1 MMREYDFRV
10 AGFLFKLHLP
20 EEQDIDR
27 LLPSFRPFRCVTDI
41 QGRAIFNFVAVSS
54 SLSEKGII
62 RVLEETESDLGHI
75 RLLEMAEGYRVELR
89 YTAGS
94 PVHVLHAEP
103 FFTLAMA
110 NIRWDDPYA
119 GEVLCSLLRIVYSQ
133 AILFWG
139 GISVHAS
146 AVAWRG
152 KAYLFMGKS
161 GTGKSTHAVQW
172 LKCFPKS
179 ELLNDDNPT
188 IRMESGRSIAYGTP
202 WSGKTPCYENRCFPV
217 GGIVRLRQAD
227 ANRFVLQKDVDAFI
241 TLLPGCSAIRLHSY
255 LCNGL
260 YDTLAETVSAVPVGE
275 LDCLPDEGAAL
286 LCEESLTKE
295 YEYLYNH

>member
-110 NIRWDDPYA
+110 NIP
-119 GEVLCSLLRIVYSQ
+119 L
-133 AILFWG
+133 
-139 GISVHAS
+139 
-146 AVAWRG
+146 
-152 KAYLFMGKS
+152 
-161 GTGKSTHAVQW
+161 
-172 LKCFPKS
+172 
-179 ELLNDDNPT
+179 
-188 IRMESGRSIAYGTP
+188 P
-202 WSGKTPCYENRCFPV
+202 W
-217 GGIVRLRQAD
+217 
-227 ANRFVLQKDVDAFI
+227 
-241 TLLPGCSAIRLHSY
+241 
-255 LCNGL
+255 
-260 YDTLAETVSAVPVGE
+260 
-275 LDCLPDEGAAL
+275 
-286 LCEESLTKE
+286 
-295 YEYLYNH
+295 

>member
-110 NIRWDDPYA
+110 NIRWMTHMP
-119 GEVLCSLLRIVYSQ
+119 
-133 AILFWG
+133 
-139 GISVHAS
+139 
-146 AVAWRG
+146 
-152 KAYLFMGKS
+152 GKS
-161 GTGKSTHAVQW
+161 FAPFCVSSIHRQYSFGEEFLSMPPPWHGGEKLTFSWVKAV
-172 LKCFPKS
+172 
-179 ELLNDDNPT
+179 
-188 IRMESGRSIAYGTP
+188 R
-202 WSGKTPCYENRCFPV
+202 
-217 GGIVRLRQAD
+217 VRAPMR
-227 ANRFVLQKDVDAFI
+227 
-241 TLLPGCSAIRLHSY
+241 Y
-255 LCNGL
+255 NGL
-260 YDTLAETVSAVPVGE
+260 NVFQRVN
-275 LDCLPDEGAAL
+275 C
-286 LCEESLTKE
+286 
-295 YEYLYNH
+295 

>member
-119 GEVLCSLLRIVYSQ
+119 GEVLAPFCVSSIHRQYSFGEEF
-133 AILFWG
+133 LSMPPPWHG
-139 GISVHAS
+139 GEKLTFSWVK
-146 AVAWRG
+146 AVR
-152 KAYLFMGKS
+152 
-161 GTGKSTHAVQW
+161 
-172 LKCFPKS
+172 
-179 ELLNDDNPT
+179 
-188 IRMESGRSIAYGTP
+188 
-202 WSGKTPCYENRCFPV
+202 
-217 GGIVRLRQAD
+217 VRAPMR
-227 ANRFVLQKDVDAFI
+227 
-241 TLLPGCSAIRLHSY
+241 Y
-255 LCNGL
+255 NGL
-260 YDTLAETVSAVPVGE
+260 NVFQRVN
-275 LDCLPDEGAAL
+275 C
-286 LCEESLTKE
+286 
-295 YEYLYNH
+295 

>member
-103 FFTLAMA
+103 FFTLAMFFYLPDYFA
-110 NIRWDDPYA
+110 NDLSIRF
-119 GEVLCSLLRIVYSQ
+119 V
-133 AILFWG
+133 
-139 GISVHAS
+139 S
-146 AVAWRG
+146 ALV
-152 KAYLFMGKS
+152 
-161 GTGKSTHAVQW
+161 
-172 LKCFPKS
+172 
-179 ELLNDDNPT
+179 
-188 IRMESGRSIAYGTP
+188 RMEDFLSPLFLLAVLFVRMWLLYALFLLS
-202 WSGKTPCYENRCFPV
+202 FPDPV
-217 GGIVRLRQAD
+217 S
-227 ANRFVLQKDVDAFI
+227 FI
-241 TLLPGCSAIRLHSY
+241 LL
-255 LCNGL
+255 
-260 YDTLAETVSAVPVGE
+260 LAP
-275 LDCLPDEGAAL
+275 L
-286 LCEESLTKE
+286 
-295 YEYLYNH
+295 

>member
-103 FFTLAMA
+103 FLLLPWQ
-110 NIRWDDPYA
+110 ISA
-119 GEVLCSLLRIVYSQ
+119 GMT
-133 AILFWG
+133 
-139 GISVHAS
+139 H
-146 AVAWRG
+146 
-152 KAYLFMGKS
+152 MPGKS
-161 GTGKSTHAVQW
+161 FAPFAYRLFTGNTLLGRNFCPCLRRGMEGKS
-172 LKCFPKS
+172 
-179 ELLNDDNPT
+179 
-188 IRMESGRSIAYGTP
+188 
-202 WSGKTPCYENRCFPV
+202 
-217 GGIVRLRQAD
+217 
-227 ANRFVLQKDVDAFI
+227 
-241 TLLPGCSAIRLHSY
+241 LPFHG
-255 LCNGL
+255 
-260 YDTLAETVSAVPVGE
+260 
-275 LDCLPDEGAAL
+275 
-286 LCEESLTKE
+286 
-295 YEYLYNH
+295 

>member
-75 RLLEMAEGYRVELR
+75 RLLEMAEGTRVELR

-161 GTGKSTHAVQW
+161 GT
-172 LKCFPKS
+172 
-179 ELLNDDNPT
+179 
-188 IRMESGRSIAYGTP
+188 
-202 WSGKTPCYENRCFPV
+202 
-217 GGIVRLRQAD
+217 VRAPMR
-227 ANRFVLQKDVDAFI
+227 
-241 TLLPGCSAIRLHSY
+241 Y
-255 LCNGL
+255 NGL
-260 YDTLAETVSAVPVGE
+260 NVFQRVN
-275 LDCLPDEGAAL
+275 C
-286 LCEESLTKE
+286 
-295 YEYLYNH
+295 

>member
-103 FFTLAMA
+103 FFTLAMIHYLHLIKYFI
-110 NIRWDDPYA
+110 IR
-119 GEVLCSLLRIVYSQ
+119 EVFTKKSRCFLYFIVYNCQTLITCVIIAKNST
-133 AILFWG
+133 IFTF
-139 GISVHAS
+139 SVLII
-146 AVAWRG
+146 
-152 KAYLFMGKS
+152 KFL
-161 GTGKSTHAVQW
+161 
-172 LKCFPKS
+172 
-179 ELLNDDNPT
+179 
-188 IRMESGRSIAYGTP
+188 
-202 WSGKTPCYENRCFPV
+202 
-217 GGIVRLRQAD
+217 
-227 ANRFVLQKDVDAFI
+227 
-241 TLLPGCSAIRLHSY
+241 
-255 LCNGL
+255 
-260 YDTLAETVSAVPVGE
+260 
-275 LDCLPDEGAAL
+275 
-286 LCEESLTKE
+286 
-295 YEYLYNH
+295 

>member
-1 MMREYDFRV
+1 MISGWRV
-10 AGFLFKLHLP
+10 FFFKLHLP

-75 RLLEMAEGYRVELR
+75 RLLEMAEGYRVECVILPVVR
-89 YTAGS
+89 YMFCMQN
-94 PVHVLHAEP
+94 L
-103 FFTLAMA
+103 FTLAMA

-119 GEVLCSLLRIVYSQ
+119 GEVLCSLFAYR
-133 AILFWG
+133 LFTGNTLFGEEFLSMPPPWHG
-139 GISVHAS
+139 GEKLTFSWVK
-146 AVAWRG
+146 AVRVRAPMRYNG
-152 KAYLFMGKS
+152 LNVF
-161 GTGKSTHAVQW
+161 Q
-172 LKCFPKS
+172 KS

-188 IRMESGRSIAYGTP
+188 IQCGIRTQHRIWYPME
-202 WSGKTPCYENRCFPV
+202 WKTPCYKNRCFPV
-217 GGIVRLRQAD
+217 RRNCTSPASGCQPVRSS
-227 ANRFVLQKDVDAFI
+227 KDVDAFI